1 VNGFEAL
8 AGALSDLA
16 DSAEDA
22 VAGGAPPAYVVQQA
36 TERARQIAW
45 AATMAARRRIAQDD
59 LCTWLGRDGGD
70 GDTLMLGRPRPE
82 PEPEPSVWHR
92 AWRKVRREI
101 SGARAW
107 VRG

>member
-8 AGALSDLA
+8 AGAISDLA

-36 TERARQIAW
+36 TERAKQISWTAM
-45 AATMAARRRIAQDD
+45 MAARGRITPDDVAQ
-59 LCTWLGRDGGD
+59 WLGRDRGD
-70 GDTLMLGRPRPE
+70 GDTITLGRCQA
-82 PEPEPSVWHR
+82 EPEPSGWRR
-92 AWRKVRREI
+92 AWRAVRREI

-107 VRG
+107 IKD